1 MIEENILIEEDEEEE
16 EEEEEKEKKKQKY
29 FPNSK
34 FSLPLSFSFDRRRV
48 SLLGFNTAPVT

>member
-16 EEEEEKEKKKQKY
+16 EEEEEKKQKY